1 MRLCETYAE
10 EREKRRN
17 GVWGVG
23 GGARQKMRPGGSYVR
38 QMRSEV
44 LCQT

>member
-10 EREKRRN
+10 ERGKKE
-17 GVWGVG
+17 G
-23 GGARQKMRPGGSYVR
+23 GGGKKMRPGYVAYAYVR